1 MLFLKQLL
9 KKIIN
14 IKANGK
20 LILPVLLFPSA
31 FAAVWIF
38 PSPVVASV
46 VIAILFLAWFLS
58 SRNQSG
64 NVLLPDSD
72 ADKVVS
78 PALGELATEVES
90 VFDWARAELS
100 SQFDRSSDEVSQTR
114 VIQSTAIEG
123 LVQSFT
129 GLEEQSRQQLELVMT
144 LIDRIKAQVS
154 DEDGKHHLAVESEQ
168 IVEVFIENISAMSK
182 GSNQLVDALNEMGKQ
197 LKEADKLL
205 SEIDGISSQTNLLA
219 LNAAIEAARAGEAG
233 RGFAVVADE
242 VRNLSQR
249 SSHFSEQIRANYDLT
264 KNTMARAGTIIG
276 KMAARDIDMALV
288 SKDRIKEMMD
298 EVAEQNAIITE
309 DLGIVSTIS
318 NEISENVGIAV
329 RSLQFEDMTRQ
340 LLEKLESRLGT
351 LSTTINEFL
360 QFSEEA
366 LEEPHSCNQQREAGF
381 IERLQQLRLQVESEL
396 ASLTHKEISQ
406 ENVAEGET
414 ELF

>member
-1 MLFLKQLL
+1 MSFLKQ
-9 KKIIN
+9 IIN
-14 IKANGK
+14 IKAKNK
-20 LILPVLLFPSA
+20 LILPLFLFLPA
-31 FAAVWIF
+31 FAAIWIF
-38 PSPVVASV
+38 PSPVVASGV
-46 VIAILFLAWFLS
+46 VAVLFLAWFLS
-58 SRNQSG
+58 LRNPSE
-64 NVLLPDSD
+64 D
-72 ADKVVS
+72 AS
-78 PALGELATEVES
+78 PSESASTEGGSLGPGELAAEVES
-90 VFDWARAELS
+90 VFGWARTELS
-100 SQFDRSSDEVSQTR
+100 SQFDRSGDEAAQAR
-114 VIQSTAIEG
+114 AIQSTAIEG

-168 IVEVFIENISAMSK
+168 IVEVFVENISAMSK
-182 GSNQLVDALNEMGKQ
+182 GSNQLVNALNEMGKQ

-249 SSHFSEQIRANYDLT
+249 SNHFSEQIRANYNLT
-264 KNTMARAGTIIG
+264 QNTMARAGTIIG

-309 DLGIVSTIS
+309 DLGVVSTIS

-366 LEEPHSCNQQREAGF
+366 LEEPYSCNQQREAGF

-406 ENVAEGET
+406 DNVAEGET